1 MELRIYDAAVCTSG
15 LNVLLPRSRR
25 TNDTYSNVAFVN
37 LYDGTTPLGQLDD
50 ES

>member
-1 MELRIYDAAVCTSG
+1 MTQRSARPDSK
-15 LNVLLPRSRR
+15 VLLPSSRR
-25 TNDTYSNVAFVN
+25 TNGTYSNMAFAK

>member
-1 MELRIYDAAVCTSG
+1 MELSIYDAAVCTSG
-15 LNVLLPRSRR
+15 LNVLLHARVEQ
-25 TNDTYSNVAFVN
+25 TYSNVAFVN